1 MPGTDVN
8 PGHHGLLDALLCSL
22 PGVVPGRMF
31 GYPAYY
37 VGGKLFACVYGEG
50 VGLKVPEAVAARLLA
65 QAHVAPFQPLG
76 RPRMKQWVHI
86 SRTTPED
93 YRMDV
98 DVFRIS
104 VSFVNRRTK
113 QKAT

>member
-1 MPGTDVN
+1 MPMKEVAT
-8 PGHHGLLDALLCSL
+8 GHHALLDALLRSL

-31 GYPAYY
+31 GYPAYFA
-37 VGGKLFACVYGEG
+37 GGKLFACLYGEG

-65 QAHVAPFQPLG
+65 QPHVAPFQPLG

-86 SRTTPED
+86 ARARPED

-98 DVFRIS
+98 DVFRVA

-113 QKAT
+113 RKAV